1 MIKIGAFGIKRKL
14 NVRGTDAYPTTSEFV
29 QSHLNNYPSLIKS
42 DIRSKIDVTKVRDKV
57 AKMHHI
63 EHGTGISPFKNL
75 FHVWGVPLVTA
86 ADCAT

>member
-14 NVRGTDAYPTTSEFV
+14 NVRGTDVSPTTSEFV
-29 QSHLNNYPSLIKS
+29 PSHTNNNVWLINS
-42 DIRSKIDVTKVRDKV
+42 NIESKIDVTDVGDKV

-63 EHGTGISPFKNL
+63 EHGIGISPSKNL